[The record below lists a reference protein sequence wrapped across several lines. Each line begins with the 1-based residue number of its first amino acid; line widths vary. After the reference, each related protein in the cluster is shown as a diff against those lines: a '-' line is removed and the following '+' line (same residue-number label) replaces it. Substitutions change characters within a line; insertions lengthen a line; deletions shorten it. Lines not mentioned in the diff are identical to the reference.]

1 PPGRRRRTRRCR
13 EVGDLMLALGGV
25 WCDESVPPAERIMP
39 RHARVKILTPAIDP
53 SRRGDAPGA
62 PRCRCCGRPHGVVV
76 RCLADGRWYDPDAQT
91 WRDSRGRR
99 APWPDVIEYAT
110 TEDLVVA
117 VRPVRGS
124 GTSTGG
130 TSTGAPRLL
139 CRRCQMVEEGIRARI
154 RARMRRAVGDLFL
167 GRYDAPGTF
176 ERFLALKWRRG

>member
-1 PPGRRRRTRRCR
+1 
-13 EVGDLMLALGGV
+13 MLALAADR
-25 WCDESVPPAERIMP
+25 CDDNGPPVERIMS

-62 PRCRCCGRPHGVVV
+62 ARCRCCGRPHGVVV

-99 APWPDVIEYAT
+99 APWPDVVEYAT
-110 TEDLVVA
+110 TEDIAVT
-117 VRPVRGS
+117 VRPVRAS
-124 GTSTGG
+124 GAATG
-130 TSTGAPRLL
+130 TPRLL
-139 CRRCQMVEEGIRARI
+139 CRRCQMVEEAIRARI

-167 GRYDAPGTF
+167 GSYDAPGTF